1 MNNYW
6 KISSFLC
13 NGSEFTNDR
22 GRRAATA
29 AAVIMLLAAL
39 GAGAVWGEVRF
50 GKKDKGAESAASNE
64 VVSAF
69 QGQHVVPRVDLPR
82 GNLVI
87 RGGVVDFAEIERR
100 AAIVGEGPRAGSVVR
115 MDEVSVGSEKIRF
128 VLREPGK
135 KPDPR
140 ALGLI
145 VRPAKGETPGA
156 YRSVERLT
164 GLFEELFEFVEPPAE
179 PAPAYVVKR
188 PTTPA
193 PAPQEAPEP
202 AETERRPPPPSFDDA
217 APATQ
222 EAPEPAETERRPP
235 PPPSS
240 DDAAP
245 SEADEQPAGDESEGI
260 VDGPTLATGMSKQE
274 LVEQFGEP
282 LERDVSFE
290 GDVVVEKWFYE
301 FSDHSS
307 VLVFLR
313 DGVVERI
320 KRF

>member
-1 MNNYW
+1 M
-6 KISSFLC
+6 ISNFLRC
-13 NGSEFTNDR
+13 MGELTNDR
-22 GRRAATA
+22 RRRAATA
-29 AAVIMLLAAL
+29 AAVMMALIVL
-39 GAGAVWGEVRF
+39 GAGAVWAF
-50 GKKDKGAESAASNE
+50 GKKNKGAESQGAAASE

-69 QGQHVVPRVDLPR
+69 QGQYVVPRVDLPR

-87 RGGVVDFAEIERR
+87 KGGIVDFAEIERR
-100 AAIVGEGPRAGSVVR
+100 AAIAGASPRAGSVVR
-115 MDEVSVGSEKIRF
+115 VDEVSVGSGKIRF

-145 VRPAKGETPGA
+145 VRPAKGEAPGA

-179 PAPAYVVKR
+179 PAPSYVVKR
-188 PTTPA
+188 PAAPA
-193 PAPQEAPEP
+193 PAPVPAPQETPEP
-202 AETERRPPPPSFDDA
+202 AETERRLPPPP
-217 APATQ
+217 PQ
-222 EAPEPAETERRPP
+222 ESSEPAEAERRPP
-235 PPPSS
+235 PPSS
-240 DDAAP
+240 GDAAP
-245 SEADEQPAGDESEGI
+245 SEAGEQPARGESERT
-260 VDGPTLATGMSKQE
+260 VDVPTLATGMSKQE

-290 GDVVVEKWFYE
+290 GDAVVEKWFYE

-307 VLVFLR
+307 VLIFLR